1 VTTKARFAVFVIT
14 LCLVITLVWNPSQ
27 AQTRVQ
33 RYFPET
39 GHTVKG
45 EFLNAYE
52 RVTNPLLLYGF
63 PITESFNNPIY
74 GTLQYFQKA
83 RFEYKPELPAGQRV
97 QVSPLGMYLYQPGP
111 PLPAG
116 DNPDRCRRFPD
127 GYQVCLAFLDF
138 FDANGGEAVFG
149 WPISNFENHNGRI
162 SQYFEKARFEW
173 HPEFPSGQRVMMGDL
188 GSEYF
193 YTIKENPALLWP
205 VKGSNIPSVVL
216 SLRTRAFT
224 QRPVTRL
231 EDTQTIYVI
240 VQDQNKSPLQGAV
253 VFITVRIPSGDEG
266 RYILPATDSRGI
278 TFISFPFVSHAAG
291 QAQVTVTVNYQNLTQ
306 ETTTSFQ
313 VWW

>member
-14 LCLVITLVWNPSQ
+14 VCLVITLAWSPSE

-63 PITESFNNPIY
+63 PITESFDDPIY

-83 RFEYKPELPAGQRV
+83 RFEYHPELPVGQRV
-97 QVSPLGMYLYQPGP
+97 QVSPLGDYIYQPGI
-111 PLPAG
+111 PLPSG
-116 DNPDRCRRFPD
+116 DLNRCRQFST
-127 GYQVCLAFLDF
+127 GFQVCLSFLDF

-149 WPISNFENHNGRI
+149 LPISNFEDHNGRI
-162 SQYFEKARFEW
+162 SQYFKKARFEW
-173 HPEFPSGQRVMMGDL
+173 HPEFPSGQRVILGDL

-193 YTIKENPALLWP
+193 YIVNENPIKLRP
-205 VKGSNIPSVVL
+205 VEGSNIPYVVL
-216 SLRTRAFT
+216 SLRSRAFA
-224 QRPVTRL
+224 QHPVTHL
-231 EDTQTIYVI
+231 NDDQTIYVI
-240 VQDQNKSPLQGAV
+240 VQDQNKSPIQGAV
-253 VFITVRIPSGDEG
+253 VFVTVRIPSGDVG
-266 RYILPATDSRGI
+266 RYILPATDSQGI
-278 TFISFPFVSHAAG
+278 TSISFHFDSKAAG
-291 QAQVTVTVNYQNLTQ
+291 QAQVSVSANYQNLSQ